1 MSRAMRASVLVLL
14 LVSSAHAGWMGNGA
28 TQPPPPPPSDT
39 QEEQAADGIMP
50 NGEPDTITETV
61 LSVIESLLAL
71 L

>member
-1 MSRAMRASVLVLL
+1 MSRAIRASVLVLL

-28 TQPPPPPPSDT
+28 TQPPPPPSDT
-39 QEEQAADGIMP
+39 QEEQATDSIMP
-50 NGEPDTITETV
+50 NGEPNTITETV